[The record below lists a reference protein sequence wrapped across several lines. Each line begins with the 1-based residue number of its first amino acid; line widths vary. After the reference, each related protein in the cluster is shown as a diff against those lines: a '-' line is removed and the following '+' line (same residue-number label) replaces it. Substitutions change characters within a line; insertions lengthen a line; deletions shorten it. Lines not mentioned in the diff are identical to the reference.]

1 MASSH
6 RRSRDRSRIFKD
18 LVQIAATQEIELTPG
33 VSTADALQICLD
45 RAVALFH
52 FAASEVDRIQID
64 HDAPPDD
71 NGFFITRSNPQG
83 PDVVEP
89 HPFVRMEREARLEIE
104 KLAAMMTQLGIAERT
119 VRIEE
124 AKTALVV
131 AAIRDVA
138 LEIGLTHDQVRA
150 LGEGIRE
157 RTFSKT
163 APGLPRDVPSA
174 VRRPVLNPVRDYMR
188 KAENDTS
195 HITA

>member
-1 MASSH
+1 MH
-6 RRSRDRSRIFKD
+6 
-18 LVQIAATQEIELTPG
+18 IAQEQEIELAQGT
-33 VSTADALQICLD
+33 STADALQTCLD
-45 RAVALFH
+45 RAVALLH
-52 FAASEVDRIQID
+52 FAAAEVDAIEID
-64 HDAPPDD
+64 HDAPATD
-71 NGFFITRSNPQG
+71 NGFFITHVNPQG
-83 PDVVEP
+83 PDLVEP
-89 HPFVRMEREARLEIE
+89 HPFVKMEREARLEVE

-150 LGEGIRE
+150 LGEGIRAAVDNKH
-157 RTFSKT
+157 SSSY
-163 APGLPRDVPSA
+163 GRDVPSA
-174 VRRPVLNPVRDYMR
+174 VRRPVLNPVRDHMR